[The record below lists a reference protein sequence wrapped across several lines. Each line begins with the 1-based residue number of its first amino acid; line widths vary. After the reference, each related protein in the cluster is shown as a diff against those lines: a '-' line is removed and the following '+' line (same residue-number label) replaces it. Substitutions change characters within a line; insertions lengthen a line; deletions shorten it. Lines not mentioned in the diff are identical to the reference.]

1 MLSIVNISS
10 LLLPIICGVHQELKL
25 IRDLND
31 FFNFD
36 HNILLLDSSI
46 DTTCFVDGEST
57 PKSLYVFESANDNV
71 TGLESLTEITSKNT
85 FMVVVTGSS
94 KLDNN
99 LMNLVE
105 EIQKLQID
113 MKIGVFFANF
123 ASQKD

>member
-57 PKSLYVFESANDNV
+57 PKSLYVFESDNDNI
-71 TGLESLTEITSKNT
+71 TELESLTEINSKNT
-85 FMVVVTGSS
+85 FMVVVPGSS
-94 KLDNN
+94 DFDINLLD
-99 LMNLVE
+99 LVY
-105 EIQKLQID
+105 
-113 MKIGVFFANF
+113 KIL
-123 ASQKD
+123 